1 MTDNRMRMEIEQM
14 VEEDG
19 DEVFVPIKSVV
30 CCAVKLRATDG
41 FWRCPKCKL
50 SYGEARARKAKA

>member
-1 MTDNRMRMEIEQM
+1 MEIEQM